1 MERKIINTN
10 KAPLPIG
17 AYNQG
22 IVTNGFVFIAGQVAI
37 DPATGNLIDG
47 SFKERVRQVMKNL
60 NSILEESGTNL
71 SNVAK
76 FTVFLTDMSNYAT
89 VNEVFSEFIKESY
102 APARSLVAV
111 SALPAGT
118 DIEIECIATVY
129 QYF

>member
-22 IVTNGFVFIAGQVAI
+22 IVTNGFIFTAGQVPI
-37 DPATGNLIDG
+37 DPATGNLIKG
-47 SFKERVRQVMKNL
+47 NFKERVRQVMKNL
-60 NSILEESGTNL
+60 NNILEESGTTF

-76 FTVFLTDMSNYAT
+76 FTVFLTDMSNYAA
-89 VNEVFSEFIKESY
+89 VNEVFSEFIKESH

-118 DIEIECIATVY
+118 DIEIECIATV
-129 QYF
+129 

>member
-22 IVTNGFVFIAGQVAI
+22 IVTNGFVFTAGQVAI

-118 DIEIECIATVY
+118 DIEIECLETV
-129 QYF
+129 

>member
-22 IVTNGFVFIAGQVAI
+22 IVTNGFIFTAGQVPI
-37 DPATGNLIDG
+37 DPATGNLIKG
-47 SFKERVRQVMKNL
+47 NFKERVRQVMKNL
-60 NSILEESGTNL
+60 NNILEESGTTF

-76 FTVFLTDMSNYAT
+76 FTVFLTDMSNYAA
-89 VNEVFSEFIKESY
+89 VNEVFSEFYKESH

-118 DIEIECIATVY
+118 DIEIECIATV
-129 QYF
+129 

>member
-17 AYNQG
+17 AYNQA
-22 IVTNGFVFIAGQVAI
+22 IVTNGFIFTAGQVPI
-37 DPATGNLIDG
+37 DPATGNLIKG
-47 SFKERVRQVMKNL
+47 NFKERVRQVMKNL
-60 NSILEESGTNL
+60 NNILEESGSTL

-76 FTVFLTDMSNYAT
+76 FTVFLTDMSNYAA
-89 VNEVFSEFIKESY
+89 VNEVFSEFIKESH

-118 DIEIECIATVY
+118 DIEIECIATV
-129 QYF
+129 

>member
-1 MERKIINTN
+1 MDRKIINTN

-22 IVTNGFVFIAGQVAI
+22 IVTNGFVFTAGQIAI
-37 DPATGNLIDG
+37 DPATGNLIEG

-60 NSILEESGTNL
+60 NSILEESGTNF

-118 DIEIECIATVY
+118 DIEIECIATV
-129 QYF
+129 

>member
-17 AYNQG
+17 AYNQA
-22 IVTNGFVFIAGQVAI
+22 IVTNGFIFTAGQVPI
-37 DPATGNLIDG
+37 DPATGNLIEG
-47 SFKERVRQVMKNL
+47 NFKERVRQVMKNL
-60 NSILEESGTNL
+60 NNILEESGSTF

-76 FTVFLTDMSNYAT
+76 FTVFLTDMSNYAA
-89 VNEVFSEFIKESY
+89 VNEVFSEFIKESH

-118 DIEIECIATVY
+118 DVEIECIATV
-129 QYF
+129 

>member
-22 IVTNGFVFIAGQVAI
+22 IVTNGFIFTAGQVPI
-37 DPATGNLIDG
+37 DPATGNLIEG
-47 SFKERVRQVMKNL
+47 NFKERVRQVMKNL
-60 NSILEESGTNL
+60 NNILEESGTTF

-76 FTVFLTDMSNYAT
+76 FTVFLTDMSNYAA
-89 VNEVFSEFIKESY
+89 VNEVFSEFIKESH
-102 APARSLVAV
+102 APARSLVMV

-118 DIEIECIATVY
+118 DIEIECIATV
-129 QYF
+129 

>member
-1 MERKIINTN
+1 MEHKIINTN

-22 IVTNGFVFIAGQVAI
+22 IVTNGFVFTAGQVAI
-37 DPATGNLIDG
+37 DPETGNLIEG

-76 FTVFLTDMSNYAT
+76 FTVFLTDMSNYAA
-89 VNEVFSEFIKESY
+89 VNEVFSEFIKESH

-118 DIEIECIATVY
+118 DIEIECIATV
-129 QYF
+129 

>member
-10 KAPLPIG
+10 KAPSPIG

-22 IVTNGFVFIAGQVAI
+22 IVTNGFVFTAGQIAI
-37 DPATGNLIDG
+37 DPATGNLIEG

-60 NSILEESGTNL
+60 NSILEESGTNF

-118 DIEIECIATVY
+118 DIEIECIATV
-129 QYF
+129 

>member
-22 IVTNGFVFIAGQVAI
+22 IVTNGFIFTAGQVPI
-37 DPATGNLIDG
+37 DPATGNLIEG
-47 SFKERVRQVMKNL
+47 NFKERVRQVMKNL
-60 NSILEESGTNL
+60 NNILEESGSTF

-76 FTVFLTDMSNYAT
+76 FTVFLTDMSNYAA
-89 VNEVFSEFIKESY
+89 VNEVFSEFIKESH

-118 DIEIECIATVY
+118 DIGIECIATV
-129 QYF
+129 

>member
-1 MERKIINTN
+1 MDRKIINTN

-22 IVTNGFVFIAGQVAI
+22 IVTNGFVFTAGQVAI
-37 DPATGNLIDG
+37 DPETGNLIEG

-76 FTVFLTDMSNYAT
+76 FTVFLTDMSNYAA
-89 VNEVFSEFIKESY
+89 VNEVFSEFIKESH

-118 DIEIECIATVY
+118 DIEIECIATV
-129 QYF
+129 

>member
-22 IVTNGFVFIAGQVAI
+22 IVTNGFIFTAGQVPI
-37 DPATGNLIDG
+37 DPATGNLIAG
-47 SFKERVRQVMKNL
+47 NFKERVRQVMKNL
-60 NSILEESGTNL
+60 NNILEESGSTF

-76 FTVFLTDMSNYAT
+76 FTVFLTDMSNYAA
-89 VNEVFSEFIKESY
+89 VNEVFSEFIKESH

-118 DIEIECIATVY
+118 DIEIECIATV
-129 QYF
+129 

>member
-1 MERKIINTN
+1 MCIRDSN

-22 IVTNGFVFIAGQVAI
+22 IVTNGFIFTAGQVPI
-37 DPATGNLIDG
+37 DPATGNLIEG
-47 SFKERVRQVMKNL
+47 NFKERVRQVMKNL
-60 NSILEESGTNL
+60 NNILEESGTTF

-76 FTVFLTDMSNYAT
+76 FTVFLTDMSNYAA
-89 VNEVFSEFIKESY
+89 VNEVFSEFIKESH

-118 DIEIECIATVY
+118 DIEIECIATV
-129 QYF
+129 

>member
-10 KAPLPIG
+10 KAPSPIG

-22 IVTNGFVFIAGQVAI
+22 IVTNGFVFTAGQVAI
-37 DPATGNLIDG
+37 DPATGNLIEG

-60 NSILEESGTNL
+60 NSILEESGTNF

-76 FTVFLTDMSNYAT
+76 FNVFLTDMSNYAT

-118 DIEIECIATVY
+118 DIEIECIATV
-129 QYF
+129 

>member
-22 IVTNGFVFIAGQVAI
+22 IVTNGFVFTAGQIAI
-37 DPATGNLIDG
+37 DPATGNLIEG

-60 NSILEESGTNL
+60 NSILEESGTNF

-118 DIEIECIATVY
+118 DIEIECIATV
-129 QYF
+129 

>member
-1 MERKIINTN
+1 MDRKIINTN

-22 IVTNGFVFIAGQVAI
+22 IVTNGFVFTAGQVAI
-37 DPATGNLIDG
+37 DPATGNLIEG

-76 FTVFLTDMSNYAT
+76 FTVFLTDMSNYAA
-89 VNEVFSEFIKESY
+89 VNEVFSEFIKESH

-118 DIEIECIATVY
+118 DIEIECIATV
-129 QYF
+129 

>member
-22 IVTNGFVFIAGQVAI
+22 IVTNGFIFTAGQVPI

-47 SFKERVRQVMKNL
+47 NFKERVRQVMKNL
-60 NSILEESGTNL
+60 NNILEESGTTF

-76 FTVFLTDMSNYAT
+76 FTVFLTDMSNYAA
-89 VNEVFSEFIKESY
+89 VNEVFSEFIKESH

-118 DIEIECIATVY
+118 DIEIECIATV
-129 QYF
+129 

>member
-22 IVTNGFVFIAGQVAI
+22 IITNGFVFTAGQVAI
-37 DPATGNLIDG
+37 DPATGNLIEG

-60 NSILEESGTNL
+60 NNILEESGTTF

-76 FTVFLTDMSNYAT
+76 FTVFLTDMSNYAA
-89 VNEVFSEFIKESY
+89 VNEVFSEFIKESH
-102 APARSLVAV
+102 APARSLVTV

-118 DIEIECIATVY
+118 DIEIECIATV
-129 QYF
+129 

>member
-1 MERKIINTN
+1 MKRKIIHTK

-22 IVTNGFVFIAGQVAI
+22 IVTNGFVFTAGQVAI
-37 DPATGNLIDG
+37 DPATGNLIEG

-60 NSILEESGTNL
+60 NSILEEAGTNF
-71 SNVAK
+71 SRVTK
-76 FTVFLTDMSNYAT
+76 FTVFLTDMSNYAA
-89 VNEVFSEFIKESY
+89 VNEVFSEFIKESN

-118 DIEIECIATVY
+118 DIEIECVATV
-129 QYF
+129 

>member
-22 IVTNGFVFIAGQVAI
+22 IVTNGFVFTAGQVAI
-37 DPATGNLIDG
+37 DPATGNLIEG

-118 DIEIECIATVY
+118 DIEIECIATV
-129 QYF
+129 

>member
-22 IVTNGFVFIAGQVAI
+22 IVTNGFIFTAGQVPI
-37 DPATGNLIDG
+37 DPATGNLIEG
-47 SFKERVRQVMKNL
+47 NFKERVRQVMKNL
-60 NSILEESGTNL
+60 NNRLEESGSTF

-76 FTVFLTDMSNYAT
+76 FTVFLTDMSNYAA
-89 VNEVFSEFIKESY
+89 VNEVFSEFIKESH

-118 DIEIECIATVY
+118 DIEIECIATV
-129 QYF
+129 

>member
-22 IVTNGFVFIAGQVAI
+22 IVTNGFIFTAGQVPI
-37 DPATGNLIDG
+37 DPATGNLIEG

-60 NSILEESGTNL
+60 NNILEESGTTF

-76 FTVFLTDMSNYAT
+76 FTVFLTDMSNYAA
-89 VNEVFSEFIKESY
+89 VNEVFSEFIKESH

-118 DIEIECIATVY
+118 DIEIECIATV
-129 QYF
+129 